1 MNFAD
6 IPDDIRERAL
16 ACKSP
21 EELLSLA
28 KEEGYELSE
37 EDLDVVNYGDSW
49 YDIKLNCGNHCAR
62 NCVGLA
68 R

>member
-1 MNFAD
+1 MDFNNLS
-6 IPDDIRERAL
+6 EELKQKAL

-21 EELLSLA
+21 EELLALA
-28 KEEGYELSE
+28 KEEGYELSDA
-37 EDLDVVNYGDSW
+37 DLDAVSGGDNW
-49 YDIKLNCGNHCAR
+49 DLKPNCSNHCTH

>member
-6 IPDDIRERAL
+6 IPDSIRERAL

-21 EELLSLA
+21 EELLALA
-28 KEEGYELSE
+28 KKEGYELSGA
-37 EDLDVVNYGDSW
+37 DLDAVSGGDNW
-49 YDIKLNCGNHCAR
+49 DLKPNCSNHCTH